1 VLGARV
7 PIMLTSRADKTMS
20 RLGSCAIG
28 LALARRVL

>member
-1 VLGARV
+1 
-7 PIMLTSRADKTMS
+7 MLTSRADKTMS